1 MEHTVYL
8 ANGLSSN
15 ITAADLLNNL
25 SVVISQPSR
34 RLMEEGW
41 SQEEIRSME
50 EESVRT
56 DTDRLL
62 IVNTPL
68 TVYNLWMSADRT
80 VIYIETNYVSADF
93 SVASVVVDFPANSLV
108 SADGLLYQS
117 TTASYAL
124 SDPIFQQSLYEVFF
138 KDSKL

>member
-1 MEHTVYL
+1 MEHSVYL